1 MARILVI
8 DDEPALRR
16 MLSRALASAGHFVLE
31 AKDGRLGL
39 DAIRQHHP
47 DLVLCD
53 VNMPEMSGFE
63 LLQAVRAQPGASEDM
78 PFIFLSALSER
89 QDMIAG
95 RRLGAD
101 DYLTKPLDLDL
112 VLASVEARLERYRSR
127 LERLNHAANHDF
139 PTGLPNR
146 KRLVELIEAR
156 SPAVAAIHLDIDQF
170 RKANTIA
177 GRAGG
182 DQALALLVERLT
194 TALQPGETLGR
205 VGDDEFVLLTTPV
218 EVPERAEALA
228 RRFAEPVTVSGHR
241 LSFTASIGYASAEHA
256 AGAVELLQHAEL
268 ASRAAKA
275 RGGNRRQAFSLEM
288 AALASRRVAIEIDL
302 ASAVAKGELFLL
314 YQPKVHLESGRIVGA
329 EALARWKSPAL
340 GEVSPLEF
348 IEQAEQSGL
357 IADIGLWALREACER
372 IGEIQAIDAPDF
384 RMAVNLSP
392 RQFESVGLVDAVRK
406 IFAETAVDPGAIEF
420 EVTETVLAADTARAI
435 EVLGDLR
442 GLGATIAIDDFGTG
456 YSSLSY
462 LSQFPVNTLK
472 IDQVFLRGIPGN
484 TSDQSIIDAILT
496 LAQGLRLI
504 VVAEGVE
511 NAAQAAFLRHAGC
524 EYGQGYYY
532 ARPLTVAELKQK
544 LAEQTARKDEMI
556 VNQLAGGATGGTP

>member
-31 AKDGRLGL
+31 AQDGRAGLG
-39 DAIRQHHP
+39 AIQEHHP

-63 LLQAVRAQPGASEDM
+63 LLQAVRAQPGVAEEM

-112 VLASVEARLERYRSR
+112 VLASVEARLERYRNR

-146 KRLVELIEAR
+146 KRLCELIEAR
-156 SPAVAAIHLDIDQF
+156 HPAVAAIHLDIDQF

-182 DQALALLVERLT
+182 DQALGLLVERLS
-194 TALQPGETLGR
+194 AAIKPGETLGR
-205 VGDDEFVLLTTPV
+205 VGDDEFILLTSPA

-228 RRFAEPVTVSGHR
+228 RRFAEPITVAGHR
-241 LSFTASIGYASAEHA
+241 LSFTASIGYASGEHA

-288 AALASRRVAIEIDL
+288 AAVASRRVAIEIDL

-314 YQPKVHLESGRIVGA
+314 YQPKVHLETGRIVGA
-329 EALARWKSPAL
+329 EALARWRSPAL

-357 IADIGLWALREACER
+357 IAEIGLWALREACDR
-372 IGEIQAIDAPDF
+372 IGEIKAVDAADF

-392 RQFESVGLVDAVRK
+392 RQFESAGLVDAVGNV
-406 IFAETAVDPGAIEF
+406 FAETAIAPGDIEF

-435 EVLGDLR
+435 EVLRDLR

-484 TSDQSIIDAILT
+484 TSDESIIDAILN
-496 LAQGLRLI
+496 LAQGLRLT

-511 NAAQAAFLRHAGC
+511 NAAQAAFLRQRGC
-524 EYGQGYYY
+524 LFGQGYHF
-532 ARPLTVAELKQK
+532 ARPLTVAELKER
-544 LAEQTARKDEMI
+544 LAQQAMRKS
-556 VNQLAGGATGGTP
+556 QAAGGP